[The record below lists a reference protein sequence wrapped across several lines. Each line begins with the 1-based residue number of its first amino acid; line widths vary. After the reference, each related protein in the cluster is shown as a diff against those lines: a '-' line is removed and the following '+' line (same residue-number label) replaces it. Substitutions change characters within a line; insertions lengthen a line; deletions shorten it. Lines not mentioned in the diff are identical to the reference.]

1 MEGLVRLLVRNG
13 NPKMMINNSFSG
25 RIALLEESIPLLKLG
40 LSDSIN

>member
-13 NPKMMINNSFSG
+13 NPKVMINNSFSV
-25 RIALLEESIPLLKLG
+25 RIASLEESIPLLKLG